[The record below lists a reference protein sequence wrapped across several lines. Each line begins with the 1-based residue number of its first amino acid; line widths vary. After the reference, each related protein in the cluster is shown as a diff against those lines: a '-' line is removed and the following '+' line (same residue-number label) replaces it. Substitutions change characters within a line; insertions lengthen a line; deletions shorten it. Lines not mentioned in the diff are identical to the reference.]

1 MQLEFGENPPAALE
15 LSPTVPLG
23 ELAGPVSVS
32 LTVTVQVEGTPSAT
46 ADGEQTTA
54 VAVARAVAVR
64 FSEPLLGA
72 HPGAP
77 LAPA

>member
-1 MQLEFGENPPAALE
+1 M
-15 LSPTVPLG
+15 
-23 ELAGPVSVS
+23 SVS

-77 LAPA
+77 LAPAYAAERAGVPGALGV